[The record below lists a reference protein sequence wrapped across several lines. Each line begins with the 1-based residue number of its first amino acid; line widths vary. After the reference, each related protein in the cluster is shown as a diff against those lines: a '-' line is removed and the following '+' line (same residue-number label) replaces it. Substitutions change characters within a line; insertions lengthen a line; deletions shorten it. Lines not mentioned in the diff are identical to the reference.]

1 MSCMQKTGARKWER
15 LLRMKV
21 PERGQPSCWEWIED
35 CGGKGEIESCHPE
48 KKFWRERE
56 EMLR

>member
-1 MSCMQKTGARKWER
+1 MQKTGARKWER